1 MSGSSEAKGHRARPR
16 NCQKYSMA
24 GELCSG
30 REVGRDE
37 EREAGQIMWALLN
50 SLGFV
55 LRARDELLMN

>member
-1 MSGSSEAKGHRARPR
+1 
-16 NCQKYSMA
+16 MA

-30 REVGRDE
+30 REVGRDA

-55 LRARDELLMN
+55 FRACDKLLMIFKGGKGVASGSDYNLE